1 MSDLE
6 SKVRAEKTRFAYNFF
21 NTPEGVLVLE
31 HLDKCFGFG
40 APAFMPS
47 DQGRYDT
54 IRAAIRDGQ
63 RQVYLHIKSMAS
75 NSHEQEK
82 TKPKARVARD

>member
-6 SKVRAEKTRFAYNFF
+6 TKVRAEKTRLAYSFF

-40 APAFMPS
+40 APAFVPS
-47 DQGRYDT
+47 DNGRYDT
-54 IRAAIRDGQ
+54 VRAAIRDGQ
-63 RQVYLHIKSMAS
+63 RQVYLHIKSMAN

-82 TKPKARVARD
+82 PKAKARVSRD